1 MGFWPVVQNILRKA
15 DIIVL
20 VADARMPELTIN
32 LELKAQV
39 ESNGK
44 IGVLIF
50 NKIDLIPEEDLKKL
64 KSDYPSAFF
73 VSGIKNRGISN
84 LKRELLIMGKRAGF
98 KEPIVGM
105 VGYPNVGKSAI
116 INALAHRAR
125 AAISSIAG
133 TTKGPQW
140 IKAGSLKV
148 IDSPGVIPF
157 EDKNSKLGL
166 IAAKNPEKINVP
178 ERVAVKII
186 EMFIEKNPKKLAEY
200 YKLSDEQLNN
210 DSYEILLEIGAK
222 RGYLS
227 KGGIVD
233 EKKTSI
239 QLIRDWQKG
248 KLGFK

>member
-1 MGFWPVVQNILRKA
+1 MGFWPVVENILRKA

-32 LELKAQV
+32 PQLKAKI
-39 ESNGK
+39 ERIGK
-44 IGVLIF
+44 ISVLVF
-50 NKIDLIPEEDLKKL
+50 NKIDLIPQESLKKL
-64 KSDYPSAFF
+64 RADYPNAFF
-73 VSGIKNRGISN
+73 VSGIKNIRISN
-84 LKRELLIMGKRAGF
+84 LKRELLIIGKRAGF
-98 KEPIVGM
+98 KEPIIGI

-140 IKAGSLKV
+140 VKAGSLKI

-178 ERVAVKII
+178 ERVAVRII

-200 YKLSDEQLNN
+200 YKLSDEQLNK
-210 DSYEILLEIGAK
+210 DFYEILLEIGKK

-233 EKKTSI
+233 EKKTAI
-239 QLIRDWQKG
+239 QIIRDWQKG